1 MKNSENQIEG
11 RWGQAYNED
20 MVLKGQIWAGGE
32 GQCLGREVTVK
43 DALQEEEEGPGQQ
56 LESNQGSA
64 KVP

>member
-1 MKNSENQIEG
+1 
-11 RWGQAYNED
+11 